1 MGCILVADIGGT
13 NCRLA
18 RFSLDDGS
26 LALDRAVWISTKEVV
41 DTQTLL
47 AAMFRELDTI
57 PAMAD
62 ALVAAVAGPVAGHRG
77 KLTNAALQVDLTD
90 APARQGIARAL
101 VINDFAAQ
109 AYACVTEIGRKARR
123 ITPRIPSKQRKNT
136 GHCGVIGAGTGL
148 GMALLV
154 RDKRH
159 GALTPVASEGGHAG
173 FPFVGEEE
181 HAFHEFV
188 RRERGCDFARA
199 EDILSGRGLVLL
211 HRYLAGESLGA
222 REVGKRALRSDT
234 PTLRWFSRFYARACR
249 NWILT
254 TLCTEGLWIAGGIAA
269 GDPLCVTSGYFLREL
284 YASEQTLISEVPVYL
299 IEDRNSGLWGA
310 ARAGL
315 DLLEGS
321 A

>member
-1 MGCILVADIGGT
+1 MGRILVADIGGT

-18 RFSLDDGS
+18 SFRLDNGS
-26 LALDRAVWISTKEVV
+26 LALDRAVWISTKEVA

-57 PAMAD
+57 PAMVD
-62 ALVAAVAGPVAGHRG
+62 ALVVAVAGPVAGHRG
-77 KLTNAALQVDLTD
+77 KLTNAALRVDLAD
-90 APARQGIARAL
+90 AAARHGVARSL
-101 VINDFAAQ
+101 VINDFVAQ
-109 AYACVTEIGRKARR
+109 AYACVTEIGQKARR
-123 ITPRIPSKQRKNT
+123 VTPPAPQKQPKDT

-148 GMALLV
+148 GMALLA

-181 HAFHEFV
+181 YAFHEFI
-188 RRERGCDFARA
+188 RREKGCAFARA
-199 EDILSGRGLVLL
+199 EDVLSGRGLALL

-254 TLCTEGLWIAGGIAA
+254 TLCTGGLWIAGGIAA
-269 GDPLCVTSGYFLREL
+269 GDPLCVTSEYFLREL
-284 YASEQTLISEVPVYL
+284 RASEHTFISKVPVYL